1 MIASSAGKIR
11 SEAHLKDEPLPLD
24 GRARQVTLANLI
36 AASDCA
42 PAAVVSV
49 DRHRA
54 TAMVPPIIGV
64 SFISPPSIMPTAD
77 VYAYT
82 ARPDVHT
89 LSQGGSWTDATIA
102 PPSPSTIRDVL
113 IHMSCSF
120 PFPSSAKNSS
130 EQQSFRRFVVVPHHI
145 GYGAVAKVA
154 FHCLHFL
161 ISSQVGEDYAST

>member
-1 MIASSAGKIR
+1 MALTITGA
-11 SEAHLKDEPLPLD
+11 
-24 GRARQVTLANLI
+24 AN
-36 AASDCA
+36 
-42 PAAVVSV
+42 
-49 DRHRA
+49 
-54 TAMVPPIIGV
+54 
-64 SFISPPSIMPTAD
+64 
-77 VYAYT
+77 VYPDT